1 MTSEIYRVTKPCNN
15 CPFLDN
21 GKAIMLADGRV
32 DSIKEEL
39 LQGGS
44 FNCHKTVYNLDD
56 NMNETEEQE
65 LKMCAGAYQFLKK
78 ENKPNQQMQIAQR
91 FGIKELGENNMKLY
105 TFTDGEGN
113 ILEHV
118 RAETH
123 DEAVAKLTNK
133 EAIAIQNESYFGC
146 DFYSEDID
154 EE

>member
-1 MTSEIYRVTKPCNN
+1 VTSEIYRVTKPCNN

-91 FGIKELGENNMKLY
+91 LGIKELRE
-105 TFTDGEGN
+105 
-113 ILEHV
+113 
-118 RAETH
+118 
-123 DEAVAKLTNK
+123 
-133 EAIAIQNESYFGC
+133 
-146 DFYSEDID
+146 
-154 EE
+154 